1 MDAKRQRLLDQVRV
15 EHTLAVE
22 SDRAARL
29 QRDRRDR
36 TIAKALEVGISQYR
50 IAKHLGISEQ
60 AVAKIRKGLA
70 AALQQPEAAPSS
82 AEPVTLAEQAGW
94 RPENGSERPPT
105 TQEAPGRRGAVSAPQ
120 GAAQGGAGRKGRRD
134 VPLDIPEVAP
144 EPPVADL
151 DAQLADAR
159 ARIAAESDQWD
170 PAGDGPCAR
179 CGRGQAAPIHTGRGT
194 AAHKWIPD
202 PHRYQGTSGRL
213 VPRKRS

>member
-94 RPENGSERPPT
+94 RPENGSALIHRP
-105 TQEAPGRRGAVSAPQ
+105 
-120 GAAQGGAGRKGRRD
+120 
-134 VPLDIPEVAP
+134 
-144 EPPVADL
+144 
-151 DAQLADAR
+151 
-159 ARIAAESDQWD
+159 
-170 PAGDGPCAR
+170 
-179 CGRGQAAPIHTGRGT
+179 
-194 AAHKWIPD
+194 
-202 PHRYQGTSGRL
+202 
-213 VPRKRS
+213 